1 MNLELFLD
9 SEYFS
14 LSIYGLWPNG
24 VGIEIPTWLL
34 VGSIGLWY
42 SIRLIRREN
51 KETKLTR

>member
-1 MNLELFLD
+1 MNLELFID

-34 VGSIGLWY
+34 VGTIALTY
-42 SIRLIRREN
+42 SIILIRRD
-51 KETKLTR
+51 K

>member
-1 MNLELFLD
+1 MNLELFID

-34 VGSIGLWY
+34 VGTIALVY
-42 SIRLIRREN
+42 SIVLIRRD
-51 KETKLTR
+51 K